1 MAKLRS
7 LMVAILGLLFVA
19 GIFFSTRSDVA
30 AISSST
36 VTGLATMRH
45 LATESTPYS
54 VALSNSKPT
63 LVEFYADW
71 CTTCQSM
78 APILQNL
85 HQQYE
90 SDIDLVMLNIDDP
103 QWAKQIEQYQ
113 VQGIPHFTFL
123 NQQQQSVKTLVG
135 RVPETI
141 LSQILA
147 QLASSY

>member
-54 VALSNSKPT
+54 VALSNAKPT

-90 SDIDLVMLNIDDP
+90 SDINLVMLNIDDP

-123 NQQQQSVKTLVG
+123 NQEQQSVKTLVG

-147 QLASSY
+147 QLVS